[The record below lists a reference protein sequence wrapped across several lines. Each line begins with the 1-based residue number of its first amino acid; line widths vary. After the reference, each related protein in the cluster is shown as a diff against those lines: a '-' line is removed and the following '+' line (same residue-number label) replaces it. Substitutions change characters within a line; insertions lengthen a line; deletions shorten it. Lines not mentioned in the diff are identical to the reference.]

1 MLGIKCKCHGSSE
14 MTIKTDDPCHS
25 RYGTL
30 KNPHCSLAISAEHR
44 SNLQPFTGNGDVSKW
59 VKNSWVG
66 RTNNIFWSCVV
77 RMANITWLIVLYLC
91 LIGNIPVTY
100 RRQHI
105 IGMVPKSMLNVCCN
119 FYCMCILL
127 NRKATFNHF
136 ETAFKHLFIISA
148 STVKYIWQID
158 KTVWKDAFF

>member
-1 MLGIKCKCHGSSE
+1 MLRILS

-30 KNPHCSLAISAEHR
+30 KNPHCSLVISAEHR
-44 SNLQPFTGNGDVSKW
+44 SNLQPFTGHGDVSKW
-59 VKNSWVG
+59 VKNSRVG
-66 RTNNIFWSCVV
+66 RKTPSKQTTYFDHVSCVWQ
-77 RMANITWLIVLYLC
+77 TLHDWLFCILRLF
-91 LIGNIPVTY
+91 GNIPVTY

-105 IGMVPKSMLNVCCN
+105 IGMVPKSMLNACCN
-119 FYCMCILL
+119 FNCMCTLL

-158 KTVWKDAFF
+158 KTVWKDAF